1 MFGERAETEPFSFIP
16 QGYQARDKKKQQ
28 QQLARMFALSHRH
41 TLSFRYTPVH
51 STIATKNPYLPHS
64 IPFHLTYIH
73 PQCRR
78 KNEFFLLPYQFIEAN
93 SNLGYIFYIE
103 KKNTTH
109 THTSKKKEYAFISKR
124 NKKALARSP

>member
-1 MFGERAETEPFSFIP
+1 
-16 QGYQARDKKKQQ
+16 
-28 QQLARMFALSHRH
+28 MFALSHRH

-78 KNEFFLLPYQFIEAN
+78 KNEFFLLPYLFIEAN
-93 SNLGYIFYIE
+93 SILAYILYIE

-109 THTSKKKEYAFISKR
+109 THIKKERICIYIKEKQKGIS
-124 NKKALARSP
+124 S

>member
-1 MFGERAETEPFSFIP
+1 MDVWRKSRNRTIFIYTTRISGER
-16 QGYQARDKKKQQ
+16 KKKQQ

-93 SNLGYIFYIE
+93 SILAYIFYIE
-103 KKNTTH
+103 KKKHHTH
-109 THTSKKKEYAFISKR
+109 THIKKERICIYIKEKQKGIS
-124 NKKALARSP
+124 S